1 MQIIGGAI
9 LLGDGA
15 AVTKQVV
22 VPVAPVG
29 PVSGDPNV
37 TLGTTVNWTSN
48 TYFYTA
54 NATTIGISGGDHQY
68 DTNNM
73 AYQLFYA
80 HRQIRLPVG
89 SNRYGSVSRS
99 GGSNSVRLLAIVAP
113 NANNRNNW
121 APNTETVISSTQS
134 WNYVANTLYQAP
146 ITTQITIPANRYFL
160 LGQDGGPYYKNYR
173 KTANNITAVN
183 AGNAIVTA
191 INEVYVGPWPS
202 GPNAGVPNQLGGPTA
217 SYLKFSGNLFYSAFK
232 FEIV

>member
-1 MQIIGGAI
+1 MQIIGGAV
-9 LLGDGA
+9 LLGTGA
-15 AVTKQVV
+15 AVTRQVV
-22 VPVAPVG
+22 VQTG
-29 PVSGDPNV
+29 PVSGDPSLN
-37 TLGTTVNWTSN
+37 LGTQVAWTSN

-54 NATTIGISGGDHQY
+54 NASTIGVSGPDYQY

-89 SNRYGSVSRS
+89 SNRWGSIPRS
-99 GGSNSVRLLAIVAP
+99 GGANSVRLLAIVAT
-113 NANNRNNW
+113 NSNDKTNW
-121 APNTETVISSTQS
+121 APNVETTISSISS

-160 LGQDGGPYYKNYR
+160 LGIDGGHYYKNYR
-173 KTANNITAVN
+173 RSANNITAVN
-183 AGNAIVTA
+183 GGNAVVTA
-191 INEVYVGPWPS
+191 INEVYVGPWPT

-217 SYLKFSGNLFYSAFK
+217 SYLKFSSNLYYSAFK